1 MTLSCIGIS
10 LQAMDSSHVAL
21 VSLNLSMDGF
31 EHYRADSNMVLGVS
45 IANLAKVMKLADNS
59 DAITLSADQDAT
71 HLRIVFENAKT
82 ERTTEFNLNLI
93 TIDSE
98 HLAIPETEYQSV
110 VTINSNEY
118 SKICKEL
125 FSLSETVQITTSHD
139 FVMFAV
145 EGEVGSG
152 SVKLGQTEG
161 NQQADQTVL
170 EVTEAVSQQFALR
183 YLNMFNKAAS
193 ISTFTRLCLH
203 QEQPLVV
210 EFKIDNLGV
219 LKYFLAPKIS
229 DE

>member
-1 MTLSCIGIS
+1 
-10 LQAMDSSHVAL
+10 MDSSHVAL
-21 VSLNLSMDGF
+21 VSLNLSMEGF

-45 IANLAKVMKLADNS
+45 IANLAKVMKLADNT
-59 DAITLSADQDAT
+59 DAITLSADQDST
-71 HLRIVFENAKT
+71 HLRIVFENAKN

-125 FSLSETVQITTSHD
+125 FSLSETVQVTTTPDHVTFS
-139 FVMFAV
+139 V

-152 SVKLGQTEG
+152 SVKLGQNEG

-170 EVTEAVSQQFALR
+170 EVQEPVSQQFALR

-193 ISTFTRLCLH
+193 ISNFTRLCLH

-210 EFKIDNLGV
+210 EFKIENLGV